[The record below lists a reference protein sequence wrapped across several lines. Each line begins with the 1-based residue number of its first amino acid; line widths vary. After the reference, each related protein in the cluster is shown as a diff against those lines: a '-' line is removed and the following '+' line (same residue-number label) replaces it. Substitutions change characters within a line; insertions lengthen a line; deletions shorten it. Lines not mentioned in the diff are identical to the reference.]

1 MEYEDKNQ
9 DLHCL
14 FRHRKTAAFGDIT
27 AGQSV
32 WFTCQ
37 HIPQK
42 FSYKCFR
49 YIGDS
54 IIKFTKTI
62 SLPTTCN
69 EDLPHNQEK
78 IKSQLKGT
86 SAPPHRHQGLKNQR
100 LRNSYTH
107 IFGIYHNELKKKK
120 KLTLT

>member
-1 MEYEDKNQ
+1 MFN
-9 DLHCL
+9 
-14 FRHRKTAAFGDIT
+14 
-27 AGQSV
+27 
-32 WFTCQ
+32 
-37 HIPQK
+37 
-42 FSYKCFR
+42 

-78 IKSQLKGT
+78 IKGQLKET
-86 SAPPHRHQGLKNQR
+86 TPPPRKHQGLKNQR

-107 IFGIYHNELKKKK
+107 IFGIYQNELKKKTNTDLK
-120 KLTLT
+120 IHPLKIFFK